1 MKLEI
6 TESEKEKKISGTLG
20 ACFSLLSFPP
30 HLTHTTPPTL
40 AKGWEQD
47 PGRAEY
53 LFHCPGSSSWLTNG
67 LRHHQ
72 ANQNML
78 QLGFSP

>member
-1 MKLEI
+1 MWEEKEERTELNKSKRKLPQKSQRKRMEITMKLEI

-40 AKGWEQD
+40 AKG
-47 PGRAEY
+47 
-53 LFHCPGSSSWLTNG
+53 
-67 LRHHQ
+67 
-72 ANQNML
+72 
-78 QLGFSP
+78 